1 MHIYII
7 TNQSWWDNFAD
18 KDYYESPTLAEE
30 KFIHLCTA
38 EQVDWVL
45 ENFYANQT
53 NLLKLYINPD
63 KLSAKMLFE
72 ASEDGT
78 LYPHLYGS
86 LNKDAVEKV
95 ETIK

>member
-45 ENFYANQT
+45 DNFYANQT

-63 KLSAKMLFE
+63 KLSAKLLFE

-78 LYPHLYGS
+78 LYPHLYGR